1 MCGIFGMFGKE
12 ANVSNQVVN
21 QALATL
27 EHRGPDGRQHWI
39 SEDHQVGLGH
49 TRLSIIDLEGGT
61 QPLKNEDGMIHAVVN
76 GEIYDFERLRK
87 ELQAAGHRLA
97 TASDS
102 EVLIHLY
109 EDFGLDALHQLRG
122 EYAFI
127 IWDERNGRLLA
138 GRDRF
143 GIKPLYYTNYQ
154 GTLYLA
160 SEIKA
165 LLAAG
170 VPARWDE
177 ESFYTALHLGSVPL
191 PNRSFFKGVFQIPP
205 GHVMIAMKEQ
215 QQLYRYWDFNY
226 SEREI
231 NYHLT
236 ESEAIEMFREQFEEA
251 VKLRLRA
258 DVPVGVYLSGG
269 IDSCSILG
277 TVAKFHGQGMKA
289 FTLSFTDA
297 AYDEAEIAREM
308 AELTGAEFN
317 PYYVSSSLLAENFVE
332 SVKYSES
339 LVVNPHSVAKFLLSK
354 AVREAGYKVVLT
366 GEGSD
371 EILGGYAHFRQ
382 DLLLYGQEN
391 VSHEEKLKLL
401 KELKEKN
408 SVSAGVIMSD
418 EVAATSE
425 SINSVKRRLGLMPSW
440 LESYRAGGEK
450 FKLLLKDEFNQK
462 YVNFNPYQLFL
473 DQSSLHQR
481 LDQVHVLNRSLYL
494 WSKLFLPNYL
504 LINLGD
510 RMEMGHSIE
519 GRVPFLD
526 HKLVE
531 FVAKL
536 PVSFKIKDQTEKYIL
551 REAMRPV
558 LSKKVY
564 ERQKHPFLAPPSLQ
578 EKDDP
583 MFTFV
588 REYVGDHLNKLPFFD
603 VKKLTGI
610 VANLKN
616 MSFQEKKQ
624 YDLMMIGVAST
635 LALQEQFRME
645 A

>member
-1 MCGIFGMFGKE
+1 MCGIFGMFSKE
-12 ANVSNQVVN
+12 CEVN
-21 QALATL
+21 PAVIKKALATL
-27 EHRGPDGRQHWI
+27 EHRGPDGQQYWI
-39 SEDHQVGLGH
+39 SENYQVGLGH

-61 QPLKNEDGMIHAVVN
+61 QPLQNEDGQIRAVVN

-87 ELQAAGHRLA
+87 ELQAAGHHFA

-127 IWDERNGRLLA
+127 IWDGRTGRLLA

-143 GIKPLYYTNYQ
+143 GIKPLYYSNYQ
-154 GTLYLA
+154 GRLYLA

-165 LLAAG
+165 MLAAG
-170 VPARWDE
+170 VSARWDE
-177 ESFYTALHLGSVPL
+177 ESFYTALYLGSVPL
-191 PNRSFFKGVFQIPP
+191 PNRSFFQGVFQILP
-205 GHVMIAMKEQ
+205 GHVMVATEEH
-215 QQLYRYWDFNY
+215 QQLYQYWDFNY
-226 SEREI
+226 SESET

-236 ESEAIEMFREQFEEA
+236 EAEAIESFREQFEEA

-289 FTLSFTDA
+289 FTLSFTDT
-297 AYDEAEIAREM
+297 AYDEVGVAREM

-317 PYYVSSSLLAENFVE
+317 PYYVTSSLLAENFLE

-382 DLLLYGQEN
+382 DLLLYGLENASQE
-391 VSHEEKLKLL
+391 ERLRLL

-408 SVSAGVIMSD
+408 AVSAGVVMID
-418 EVAATSE
+418 EVAATSD
-425 SINSVKRRLGLMPSW
+425 SYNSVKRRLGMMPSW
-440 LESYRAGGEK
+440 LETYRVTGEK
-450 FKLLLKDEFNQK
+450 FKLLLKDDFSKK
-462 YVNFNPYQLFL
+462 YAAFNPYQSFL
-473 DQSSLHQR
+473 DQSSVHQQ
-481 LDQVHVLNRSLYL
+481 LSQVHVLNRSLYL

-510 RMEMGHSIE
+510 RMEMGHSVE

-531 FVAKL
+531 FVTKL
-536 PVSFKIKDQTEKYIL
+536 PVSFKIKEQTEKYIL

-558 LSKKVY
+558 LSKTVY
-564 ERQKHPFLAPPSLQ
+564 ERQKHPFLAPPSIK
-578 EKDDP
+578 EEDP
-583 MFTFV
+583 MFTFI
-588 REYVGDHLNKLPFFD
+588 REYVGDHLQQLPFFE
-603 VKKLTGI
+603 VQKLTKI
-610 VANLKN
+610 VSNLKK
-616 MSFQEKKQ
+616 MSLQERKQ
-624 YDLMMIGVAST
+624 YDLALICLASIM
-635 LALQEQFRME
+635 ALQEQFKMGV
-645 A
+645 